1 MKCVLV
7 ITEGGSIKYS
17 IQVNYKYIVRGEKTK
32 NKKKGEDI
40 QDKEHKALKTKTSKG
55 GVEINK
61 ELKITTQT
69 VGDRL

>member
-1 MKCVLV
+1 MCSWLLKGVRWN
-7 ITEGGSIKYS
+7 TRYRWT
-17 IQVNYKYIVRGEKTK
+17 KYIVWGGKTK
-32 NKKKGEDI
+32 KKKDEDI
-40 QDKEHKALKTKTSKG
+40 QDKEHKALETKTTG

>member
-1 MKCVLV
+1 M
-7 ITEGGSIKYS
+7 
-17 IQVNYKYIVRGEKTK
+17 NYKYIVRGEKTK